1 MTAFVDTNVLIRHLT
16 GDPPGQAARATR
28 LLSRAGQL
36 LLPDLIV
43 AEVVY
48 VLESVYK
55 VPRPR
60 VAELA
65 RAIVAFPAIEVAD
78 EPVLLRALEVY
89 EVHRLDFADAYLVAE
104 AEISGVNAVASFD
117 KAIERVPT
125 VRRVEPSLVGTG
137 QAQGVLGHVVQ
148 HHLAADR
155 GGRRTRAI
163 PQRPAMPYSV
173 ASRCRRGSGWR
184 RRRLAMAASAAAYL
198 AMLAA
203 SPARAPAS

>member
-1 MTAFVDTNVLIRHLT
+1 VSAFIDTNVLIRHLT
-16 GDPPGQAARATR
+16 GDPPEQAARATR
-28 LLSRAGQL
+28 LLSDADQL

-60 VAELA
+60 VAELV

-104 AEISGVNAVASFD
+104 AETSGVNAVVSFD
-117 KAIERVPT
+117 RSIGKFCCLE
-125 VRRVEPSLVGTG
+125 S
-137 QAQGVLGHVVQ
+137 
-148 HHLAADR
+148 
-155 GGRRTRAI
+155 GR
-163 PQRPAMPYSV
+163 
-173 ASRCRRGSGWR
+173 
-184 RRRLAMAASAAAYL
+184 
-198 AMLAA
+198 
-203 SPARAPAS
+203 